1 MYNLSGNS
9 MELEI
14 FLIFAFNINKSIH
27 YTMKKTIILGLVA
40 LIGVLTSC
48 GGPTTTEPKLHVIFD
63 NPAPRTMPLAL
74 FGEVPSDLVAS
85 LDIADGIPSSV
96 SVMLL
101 EKDGQQLLFDGG
113 NGNEDSRLLPCL
125 QELGFAPSDIDEI
138 FITHLH
144 GDHIG
149 GLVKDNQP
157 VFPQAKLYI
166 PSVELDAWTQAPNV
180 QALVTAYGENV
191 VKFAIGDALPCS
203 VEAMAA
209 YGHTPGHTIYRTD
222 DKLIVGDIM
231 HGLALQMEHPDFCAR
246 FDMDQEKAI
255 ASRKAVMEQVKKEG
269 WTMFGMHFPTVEGV
283 KVE

>member
-1 MYNLSGNS
+1 
-9 MELEI
+9 
-14 FLIFAFNINKSIH
+14 
-27 YTMKKTIILGLVA
+27 MKKTITLGLAA

-48 GGPTTTEPKLHVIFD
+48 GGPTTTESKLHVIFD

-74 FGEVPSDLVAS
+74 FGEVPNDLVAS
-85 LDIADGIPSSV
+85 LDIANGIPSSV
-96 SVMLL
+96 SVMFL

-125 QELGFAPSDIDEI
+125 QELGFASSDIDAI

-166 PSVELDAWTQAPNV
+166 PSVELDEWTQAPNV
-180 QALVTAYGENV
+180 QTLVTAYGENL

-246 FDMDQEKAI
+246 FDMDHEKAI
-255 ASRKAVMEQVKKEG
+255 ASRKAVLEQVKKEG
-269 WTMFGMHFPTVEGV
+269 WTMFGMHFPTAEGV
-283 KVE
+283 VLK

>member
-1 MYNLSGNS
+1 
-9 MELEI
+9 
-14 FLIFAFNINKSIH
+14 
-27 YTMKKTIILGLVA
+27 MKKTITLGLAA

-48 GGPTTTEPKLHVIFD
+48 SGPTATESKLHVIFD

-125 QELGFAPSDIDEI
+125 QELGFAPSDIDAI

-180 QALVTAYGENV
+180 QTLVTAYGENL
-191 VKFAIGDALPCS
+191 VKFAIGDALPYG
-203 VEAMAA
+203 VEAIAA

-246 FDMDQEKAI
+246 FDMDHEKAI
-255 ASRKAVMEQVKKEG
+255 DSRKAVMEQVKKEG
-269 WTMFGMHFPTVEGV
+269 WTMFGMHFPTAEGV
-283 KVE
+283 VLK

>member
-1 MYNLSGNS
+1 
-9 MELEI
+9 
-14 FLIFAFNINKSIH
+14 
-27 YTMKKTIILGLVA
+27 MKKTITLGLAA
-40 LIGVLTSC
+40 LISVLTSC
-48 GGPTTTEPKLHVIFD
+48 GGPTTTESKLHVIFD
-63 NPAPRTMPLAL
+63 NPAPRTMPLSL

-85 LDIADGIPSSV
+85 LDIANGIPSSV

-125 QELGFAPSDIDEI
+125 QELGFAPSDIDAI

-180 QALVTAYGENV
+180 QTLVTAYGENV
-191 VKFAIGDALPCS
+191 VKFAIGDVLPCG
-203 VEAMAA
+203 VKAMAA

-222 DKLIVGDIM
+222 NKLIVGDIM
-231 HGLALQMEHPDFCAR
+231 HGLALQMEPPDFCAR
-246 FDMDQEKAI
+246 FDMDHEKAI
-255 ASRKAVMEQVKKEG
+255 ASRKAVLEQVKKEG
-269 WTMFGMHFPTVEGV
+269 WTIFGMHFPTAEGV
-283 KVE
+283 VLN

>member
-1 MYNLSGNS
+1 
-9 MELEI
+9 
-14 FLIFAFNINKSIH
+14 
-27 YTMKKTIILGLVA
+27 MKKTKTLGLAA
-40 LIGVLTSC
+40 LIVVLTAC
-48 GGPTTTEPKLHVIFD
+48 GGPTATEPKLHVIFD

-74 FGEVPSDLVAS
+74 FSEVPSDLAAS

-125 QELGFAPSDIDEI
+125 QELGFASSDIDAI

-166 PSVELDAWTQAPNV
+166 PSVELEAWTQAPNV

-191 VKFAIGDALPCS
+191 VKFAISDALPCG

-246 FDMDQEKAI
+246 FDMDHEKAI
-255 ASRKAVMEQVKKEG
+255 ASRKAVLEQGKKEG
-269 WTMFGMHFPTVEGV
+269 WTMFGMHFPTAEGV
-283 KVE
+283 VLK

>member
-1 MYNLSGNS
+1 
-9 MELEI
+9 
-14 FLIFAFNINKSIH
+14 
-27 YTMKKTIILGLVA
+27 MKKTITLGLAA

-48 GGPTTTEPKLHVIFD
+48 GGPTTTETKLHVIFD
-63 NPAPRTMPLAL
+63 NPAPRTMPLSL

-85 LDIADGIPSSV
+85 LDIANGIPSSV

-125 QELGFAPSDIDEI
+125 QELGFASSDIDAI

-180 QALVTAYGENV
+180 QTLVTAYGENV
-191 VKFAIGDALPCS
+191 VKFAIGDALPGG

-246 FDMDQEKAI
+246 FDMDHEKAI
-255 ASRKAVMEQVKKEG
+255 ASRKAVLEQVKKEG
-269 WTMFGMHFPTVEGV
+269 WTMFGMHFPSAEGV
-283 KVE
+283 VLK

>member
-1 MYNLSGNS
+1 
-9 MELEI
+9 
-14 FLIFAFNINKSIH
+14 
-27 YTMKKTIILGLVA
+27 MKKTITLGLAA

-48 GGPTTTEPKLHVIFD
+48 SGPTTTESKLHVIFD

-113 NGNEDSRLLPCL
+113 NGNEDSRLLPHL
-125 QELGFAPSDIDEI
+125 QELGFAPSDIDAI

-180 QALVTAYGENV
+180 QALVNAYGENV
-191 VKFAIGDALPCS
+191 VKFAIGDALPCD
-203 VEAMAA
+203 VEAIAA
-209 YGHTPGHTIYRTD
+209 YGHTPGHTLYRTD

-246 FDMDQEKAI
+246 FDMDNEKAI
-255 ASRKAVMEQVKKEG
+255 ASRKAVMDQVKKEG
-269 WTMFGMHFPTVEGV
+269 WTMFGMHFPTAEGV
-283 KVE
+283 VLK